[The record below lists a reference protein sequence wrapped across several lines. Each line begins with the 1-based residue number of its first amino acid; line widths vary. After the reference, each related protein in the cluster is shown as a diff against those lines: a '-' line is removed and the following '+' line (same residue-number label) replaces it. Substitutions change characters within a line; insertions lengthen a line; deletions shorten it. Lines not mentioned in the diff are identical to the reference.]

1 MTVILGAM
9 DGEITAIRENMDTA
23 RAVTWRSYQITTG
36 TIAGEPVVLCRTG
49 VGKTLSALVC
59 QHLIEA
65 YRPDRVIFTGVAG
78 SLRGDLEIG
87 DTIIARDS
95 IQHDMDATPLG
106 MAPGEI
112 PYSGY
117 RVIPCDPDLVAI
129 AARVEPAG
137 GTVRIGRILT
147 GDQFMT
153 DPARRRE
160 LRDRFGGDCVEME
173 GASVALV
180 CAVNETPCVLI
191 RTISDHADGTVD
203 FQRALSMASTNSWCY
218 VASILSS
225 LKGDDS

>member
-9 DGEITAIRENMDTA
+9 DGEIAAIRDGMGPVQVGSWQGYEIV
-23 RAVTWRSYQITTG
+23 RGV
-36 TIAGEPVVLCRTG
+36 IAGEPVVLCRTG

-59 QHLIEA
+59 QHLVET

-78 SLRGDLEIG
+78 SLAGDLEIG
-87 DTIIARDS
+87 DTIVGRDA

-117 RVIPCDPDLVAI
+117 RVIPCDPTLVAI
-129 AARVEPAG
+129 AARVEPKG
-137 GTVRIGRILT
+137 GSARIGRILT
-147 GDQFMT
+147 GDQFVT
-153 DPARRRE
+153 SPERRRE

-180 CAVNETPCVLI
+180 CAVNKTPCVLI
-191 RTISDHADGTVD
+191 RTISDHADGTDD
-203 FQRALSMASTNSWCY
+203 FQRALSMASANAWNY

-225 LKGDDS
+225 LEGNDS